1 MSEYL
6 HVEKPFLDQLAA
18 LGWTVIDQG
27 QGCIPSD
34 PAASLRRSFR
44 EWLLP
49 GVFRDAVRSLNRTAG
64 GTAWLTGRQLDELR
78 AQILRQ
84 PNRTCWKP
92 TRGCRRCF

>member
-27 QGCIPSD
+27 QGFIPSD
-34 PAASLRRSFR
+34 PAASLRTSFR

-49 GVFRDAVRSLNRTAG
+49 RCSATRCARSTSRRTASPG
-64 GTAWLTGRQLDELR
+64 
-78 AQILRQ
+78 
-84 PNRTCWKP
+84 
-92 TRGCRRCF
+92 